1 MFSEL
6 TNLDFLALIGKA
18 NHKTTRAHNKRLILK
33 TIYNA
38 GEISRADIARVTSLT
53 RGTVSDAVT
62 ELMEE
67 GLVKEIGIGKSTGGK
82 PPTLL
87 SVVENSRY
95 LIGIDLADSEFRG
108 AGLNLRGK
116 IRNNFK
122 IPIRDSD
129 GETALYLLYQ
139 LIEKLIESADSPILG
154 IGIGTPGL
162 IDSERGIVKNAVNLD
177 WHDLSL
183 KGILEKKYNLP
194 VYIANDCQVAALAEC
209 TFGENNNVKNLIVI
223 KVGRGTGAGI
233 VINGKIHYGDGF
245 GAGEIGHVKVVEN
258 GDLCRCGNSGCLET
272 LTSTRAIVR
281 SARII
286 FQQDKNSLLHN
297 FSKNP
302 DEIDMETI
310 FKAFEAGDKEIHKL
324 ASVAGHYLGIAIAN
338 LVGALN
344 IQKIVIA
351 GPLSYFGRALIDP
364 IKEEMKRRAL
374 RSLADE
380 TEVEVS
386 KLGTEIVILGAG
398 ALLLANQLGLP

>member
-1 MFSEL
+1 M
-6 TNLDFLALIGKA
+6 IGKA

-38 GEISRADIARVTSLT
+38 GEISRADVAREIGLT
-53 RGTVSDAVT
+53 RATVSDAVA
-62 ELMEE
+62 ELMKE
-67 GLVKEIGIGKSTGGK
+67 GLVREIGIGKSTGGK

-87 SVVENSRY
+87 SVIENSRY
-95 LIGIDLADSEFRG
+95 LIGIDLADSEFCG

-116 IRNNFK
+116 IRNSFR

-129 GETALYLLYQ
+129 GETALSLLYQ
-139 LIEKLIESADSPILG
+139 LIEKLIESADGPILG

-183 KGILEKKYNLP
+183 KEILEKRYNLP
-194 VYIANDCQVAALAEC
+194 VCIANDCQVAALAEC

-233 VINGKIHYGDGF
+233 VINGKIHYGDSF
-245 GAGEIGHVKVVEN
+245 GAGEIGHVRVVED
-258 GDLCRCGNSGCLET
+258 GDLCRCGNRGCLET
-272 LTSTRAIVR
+272 LTNTRAIVR
-281 SARII
+281 SAKTI

-302 DEIDMETI
+302 DEIDMEI
-310 FKAFEAGDKEIHKL
+310 VFKAFEAGDEEVQKL
-324 ASVAGHYLGIAIAN
+324 VSVVGHYLGIAVAS
-338 LVGALN
+338 LVGSLN

-351 GPLSYFGRALIDP
+351 GSLSRFGKALIEP

-380 TEVEVS
+380 TEVQVS
-386 KLGTEIVILGAG
+386 KLGSEIVILGAG